1 MNSGTSLTG
10 LLTVPDLMDSWQV
23 SRHSVYKLIRS
34 GQLRSLKIGRLRRIP
49 VEAAQECLR
58 ALGGGV

>member
-1 MNSGTSLTG
+1 MTKTRTSG
-10 LLTVPDLMDSWQV
+10 LLTVPDLMAAWQV

-49 VEAAQECLR
+49 VEAAAECLR
-58 ALGGGV
+58 MLGGDR